1 MESNKTKS
9 AFVWLTLTILVIFAL
24 TFIGPAEKTLGAHV
38 RIVYLHGAWVWTS
51 LAAFVAAGLCGLIG
65 LALRSIKLQYWSRA
79 LGRTGL
85 FFWFTYLPISMWAM
99 QANWNGL
106 FLAEPRFRIALIF
119 AVAGLLMQAG
129 ITLLEKPA
137 WAAALNIL
145 YVALLIVT
153 LVNTPN
159 IMHPPSPI
167 ITSDAWRIQLY
178 FAALCGIT
186 FLAAWQIA
194 RLDIARQDM
203 ARLDMAR
210 SGMNLEK
217 KTSSSPQK

>member
-1 MESNKTKS
+1 MENKITKS
-9 AFVWLTLTILVIFAL
+9 AFVWLTLSILAILGL
-24 TFIGPAEKTLGAHV
+24 TFIGPSEKILGTHV

-51 LAAFVAAGLCGLIG
+51 LAAFVAAGICGFIG
-65 LALRSIKLQYWSRA
+65 LVLRSNNLQYWSRA

-85 FFWFTYLPISMWAM
+85 FFWVTYLPISMWAM

-119 AVAGLLMQAG
+119 AVVGLLIQG
-129 ITLLEKPA
+129 GVTLLEKPA

-167 ITSDAWRIQLY
+167 LNSDARRIQIY
-178 FAALCGIT
+178 FAALCGVT
-186 FLAAWQIA
+186 FLAAWQIV
-194 RLDIARQDM
+194 RLGMKLERQ
-203 ARLDMAR
+203 
-210 SGMNLEK
+210 
-217 KTSSSPQK
+217 TSPTLQK